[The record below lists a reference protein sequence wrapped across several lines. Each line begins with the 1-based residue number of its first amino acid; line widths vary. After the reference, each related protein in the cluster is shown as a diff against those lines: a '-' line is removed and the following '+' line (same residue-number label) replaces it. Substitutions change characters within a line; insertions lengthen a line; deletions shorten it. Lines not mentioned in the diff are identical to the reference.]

1 MTEFDVGK
9 STRSLSGGEYAQV
22 KLKLQRPDSALWVPV
37 TSLIHTQSG
46 IFILK
51 LNNGVVQRVPVIE
64 SSRKDSFI
72 EVFGDITTEDKLIKK
87 GSEELEEG
95 TTVTIKK

>member
-1 MTEFDVGK
+1 MTEFDVEN

-22 KLKLQRPDSALWVPV
+22 KLKLRRPDSTLWVPV
-37 TSLIHTQSG
+37 TSLINTQSC

-51 LNNGVVQRVPVIE
+51 LNGGVVQRIPVIE
-64 SSRKDSFI
+64 GSRKDSLI
-72 EVFGDITTEDKLIKK
+72 EVFGDITTNDQIIKK

-95 TTVTIKK
+95 TPVTIKK